1 MIQVRQK
8 TYRGED
14 GWVLSGRLP
23 NSHRSL
29 SIFFVHEEAAR
40 RTAAKFK
47 ADPNYQTNLADYE
60 REEPDM
66 NQQPSPEV
74 REVQPKRRTAIITK
88 EVVYDEH
95 TNVERVEW
103 VANMDGGSFDGLER
117 RFTSRTEVRQ
127 WLDNFGY
134 TEV

>member
-1 MIQVRQK
+1 
-8 TYRGED
+8 
-14 GWVLSGRLP
+14 
-23 NSHRSL
+23 
-29 SIFFVHEEAAR
+29 
-40 RTAAKFK
+40 
-47 ADPNYQTNLADYE
+47 
-60 REEPDM
+60 M

-74 REVQPKRRTAIITK
+74 REVQPKPRTAIITK